1 MLTSIIIN
9 YLEFTLNTPP
19 LLFRRLPPQSN
30 YPLFTLYKKNTFI
43 LVFNFNK
50 EWYFTIVFFFKNSHL
65 FYTLKNLKTINN
77 YSKGA

>member
-50 EWYFTIVFFFKNSHL
+50 EWYFTIVFLKKKLPSILHIKK
-65 FYTLKNLKTINN
+65 LKNNK
-77 YSKGA
+77 